1 MNGIVKMNLT
11 SKLIGLFEG
20 VVDAF
25 VDSTYGVL
33 IDDEEK
39 NLPKRSLSMEMI
51 QEIKDST

>member
-1 MNGIVKMNLT
+1 M
-11 SKLIGLFEG
+11 FEG

-33 IDDEEK
+33 IDDEE
-39 NLPKRSLSMEMI
+39 NTLPKRSLSMEMI